1 MSNYKIIS
9 IEGNIGSGKS
19 TLLENLRKYYND
31 NTRVIFLKEPVD
43 DWEKI
48 KDNQGNTMLKKFYA
62 DQEKYSFAFQM
73 MAYIS
78 RLTILRDTIKE
89 IKEKSQTSYV
99 PKISDELAEFFERH
113 FGSEMEQYTVNQ
125 KIIKYIQKYGL
136 QDKENGRKINPDAEL
151 QTLLKIKNTDDL
163 SYFNLQRYLTP
174 HFSKS
179 EKQDPE
185 LPQYIIITERSLYTD
200 KQVFAKMLH
209 DQGKIEDVCYQIYLK
224 WFEEFAKDFPINYSV
239 YVKTDPTNCYN
250 RIHKRSRDGEEVIP
264 LAYLQDCHTYHEEFL
279 NGNGNGNEN
288 TKPLVLDGNVDI
300 YENKNIMDN
309 WLNKINEFVL

>member
-19 TLLENLRKYYND
+19 TLLENLRKYYNG
-31 NTRVIFLKEPVD
+31 NTCVIFLREPVD

-89 IKEKSQTSYV
+89 IV
-99 PKISDELAEFFERH
+99 
-113 FGSEMEQYTVNQ
+113 SENNN
-125 KIIKYIQKYGL
+125 K
-136 QDKENGRKINPDAEL
+136 
-151 QTLLKIKNTDDL
+151 
-163 SYFNLQRYLTP
+163 
-174 HFSKS
+174 
-179 EKQDPE
+179 
-185 LPQYIIITERSLYTD
+185 QYIIITERSLYTD
-200 KQVFAKMLH
+200 KEVFAKMLH

-264 LAYLQDCHTYHEEFL
+264 LAYLQDCHIYHETFL
-279 NGNGNGNEN
+279 DKNENEN
-288 TKPLVLDGNVDI
+288 TKPLVLDGNIDI